1 MYYINYFFIYSFLG
15 YLYEC
20 FLGLIKDDKV
30 GSGILYGPVTP
41 VYGVGALFI
50 LIVSKFIFDFFKLSI
65 LIESII
71 IAIIMAII
79 LKVSIIEWIILVLL
93 IGAVLAAETINT
105 TIKNFVDMYT
115 KEYDEKAKIVKDTAA
130 GTVLILAITSAIIGL
145 IIFIPKIIYLLESL

>member
-1 MYYINYFFIYSFLG
+1 M
-15 YLYEC
+15 
-20 FLGLIKDDKV
+20 KKV
-30 GSGILYGPVTP
+30 
-41 VYGVGALFI
+41 
-50 LIVSKFIFDFFKLSI
+50 LSI
-65 LIESII
+65 KRLRKSFGYAFKGIDDVIKHEPNMKIHVVV
-71 IAIIMAII
+71 AILVVIMAYI

-105 TIKNFVDMYT
+105 TIENLVDMYT

>member
-1 MYYINYFFIYSFLG
+1 M
-15 YLYEC
+15 
-20 FLGLIKDDKV
+20 KKV
-30 GSGILYGPVTP
+30 
-41 VYGVGALFI
+41 
-50 LIVSKFIFDFFKLSI
+50 LSI
-65 LIESII
+65 KRLRKSFGYAFKGIDDVIEHEPNMKIHVVV
-71 IAIIMAII
+71 AILVVFMAFI

-105 TIKNFVDMYT
+105 TIENLVDMYT

>member
-1 MYYINYFFIYSFLG
+1 M
-15 YLYEC
+15 
-20 FLGLIKDDKV
+20 KKV
-30 GSGILYGPVTP
+30 
-41 VYGVGALFI
+41 
-50 LIVSKFIFDFFKLSI
+50 LSI
-65 LIESII
+65 KRLRKSFGYAFKGIDDVIKHEPNMKIHVVV
-71 IAIIMAII
+71 AILVVIRAFI

-105 TIKNFVDMYT
+105 TIENLVDMYT

>member
-1 MYYINYFFIYSFLG
+1 MKKVL
-15 YLYEC
+15 
-20 FLGLIKDDKV
+20 LIKRLRKSFGYAFKGIDDVIEHEPNMKIHV
-30 GSGILYGPVTP
+30 VVAILV
-41 VYGVGALFI
+41 V
-50 LIVSKFIFDFFKLSI
+50 
-65 LIESII
+65 
-71 IAIIMAII
+71 IMAFI

-105 TIKNFVDMYT
+105 TIENLVDMYT

>member
-1 MYYINYFFIYSFLG
+1 M
-15 YLYEC
+15 
-20 FLGLIKDDKV
+20 KKV
-30 GSGILYGPVTP
+30 
-41 VYGVGALFI
+41 
-50 LIVSKFIFDFFKLSI
+50 LSI
-65 LIESII
+65 KRLRKSFGYAFKGIDDVIENEPNMKIHVVV
-71 IAIIMAII
+71 AILVVIMAII

-105 TIKNFVDMYT
+105 TIENLVDMYT

>member
-1 MYYINYFFIYSFLG
+1 M
-15 YLYEC
+15 
-20 FLGLIKDDKV
+20 KKV
-30 GSGILYGPVTP
+30 
-41 VYGVGALFI
+41 
-50 LIVSKFIFDFFKLSI
+50 LSI
-65 LIESII
+65 KRLRKSFGYAFKGIDDVIGHEPNMKIHVVV
-71 IAIIMAII
+71 AILVVIMAII

-105 TIKNFVDMYT
+105 TIENLVDMYT